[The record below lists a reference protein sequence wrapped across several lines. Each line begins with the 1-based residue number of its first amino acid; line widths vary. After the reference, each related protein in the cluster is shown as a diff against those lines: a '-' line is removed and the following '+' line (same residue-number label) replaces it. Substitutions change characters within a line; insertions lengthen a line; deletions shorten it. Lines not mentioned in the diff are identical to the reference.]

1 MFKTLKLS
9 SLALVLLTASGMVGI
24 AQAVAFE
31 DDGQSVQGVSPED
44 IEGRAIF
51 EASCSSCHEIG
62 DATSRRK
69 DLAGWKATVAKMVS
83 YGAPVAAEDQQRIV
97 AYLAAAYPAPAK

>member
-31 DDGQSVQGVSPED
+31 DDGQSVQGV
-44 IEGRAIF
+44 
-51 EASCSSCHEIG
+51 
-62 DATSRRK
+62 
-69 DLAGWKATVAKMVS
+69 
-83 YGAPVAAEDQQRIV
+83 
-97 AYLAAAYPAPAK
+97 